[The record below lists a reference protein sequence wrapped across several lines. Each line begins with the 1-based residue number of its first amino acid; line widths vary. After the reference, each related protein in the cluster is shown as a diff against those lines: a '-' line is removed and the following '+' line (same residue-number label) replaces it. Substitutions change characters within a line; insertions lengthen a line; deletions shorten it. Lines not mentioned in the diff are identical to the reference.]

1 MKEAILAIDLGT
13 TNSCLAII
21 ENGVPKV
28 IENNE
33 GARTT
38 PSIVAWTDKEQL
50 VGQSAKRQAVTNPLN
65 TIFEVKRL
73 IGRRFDDPTVKKDI
87 KTLPYKIVEA
97 DNGDAWVEVKGQKK
111 SPVDVSAQIL
121 IKMKEIA
128 ENYLG
133 KKVSKAIITV
143 PAYFNDAQRQ
153 ATKDAGKIAGLD
165 VLRIINEPTAAA
177 MAFAVDKQGSGKI
190 VVADCG
196 GGTHDVSVL
205 DIGDGVIEVL
215 ATNGDTHL
223 GGSDADEKIVNWVA
237 DQFLKDEGIDLRK
250 DKMAVQRLREAA
262 EKAKIE
268 LSSTTE
274 TEVNLPYITADS
286 TGPKHLVY
294 KLTRSKFEQLLEDF
308 IKRVIEPCKLAM
320 RDAGLQISDIKD
332 VLLVGGSTRI
342 PAIKKALKDYFGKE
356 PNNSVNPDEA
366 VALGAAVQAGV
377 LSGEVK
383 DLLLLDVTP
392 LSLAIETLGGIAT
405 KIIERN
411 TTIPTKKSQ
420 VFSTA
425 DDNQPA
431 VTIKVVQGERELARD
446 NKLLGQFDLTDIP
459 PARRGVPQIE
469 VTFDISSDG
478 IVSVTAKDKATN
490 KEQSISIKANG
501 GLSDNE
507 IQDMIQQAELNKEA
521 DKAKRELI
529 EARNTAQGVINQA
542 ETQLKDVEDKNID
555 QNLIDVVNT
564 STKNLQDLLD
574 KNDATLEELKAAT
587 DKLLQTSMAVG
598 SALYEKTQNTT
609 NDGNSSTFDGN
620 PT

>member
-1 MKEAILAIDLGT
+1 
-13 TNSCLAII
+13 
-21 ENGVPKV
+21 
-28 IENNE
+28 
-33 GARTT
+33 
-38 PSIVAWTDKEQL
+38 
-50 VGQSAKRQAVTNPLN
+50 
-65 TIFEVKRL
+65 
-73 IGRRFDDPTVKKDI
+73 
-87 KTLPYKIVEA
+87 
-97 DNGDAWVEVKGQKK
+97 
-111 SPVDVSAQIL
+111 
-121 IKMKEIA
+121 
-128 ENYLG
+128 
-133 KKVSKAIITV
+133 
-143 PAYFNDAQRQ
+143 
-153 ATKDAGKIAGLD
+153 
-165 VLRIINEPTAAA
+165 
-177 MAFAVDKQGSGKI
+177 
-190 VVADCG
+190 
-196 GGTHDVSVL
+196 
-205 DIGDGVIEVL
+205 
-215 ATNGDTHL
+215 
-223 GGSDADEKIVNWVA
+223 
-237 DQFLKDEGIDLRK
+237 
-250 DKMAVQRLREAA
+250 
-262 EKAKIE
+262 
-268 LSSTTE
+268 
-274 TEVNLPYITADS
+274 
-286 TGPKHLVY
+286 
-294 KLTRSKFEQLLEDF
+294 
-308 IKRVIEPCKLAM
+308 M